1 MIIHFNGAAKTVTG
15 SQYLLEVN
23 GASLL
28 MECGLFQGKRD
39 ETYQSNLN
47 FQFNPKKDIDAV
59 LLSHAHLDH
68 SGNLPNLVK
77 KGYAKN
83 IYATPATCKLAGIML
98 LDSGHIQEADIEFV
112 NKRHSRRGEASV
124 EPLYTIEDAEKAV
137 KLFIPKEYEES
148 FEPVP
153 GVTVHFRE
161 AGHILGSASIVLD
174 VNENGRKYRLWF
186 SGDIGRFEL
195 PLMRDPVLPQD
206 ADFLMMECTY
216 GDKIHGSIDDAY
228 REFEQIVLETY
239 NRGGKIIIPS
249 FAVGRTQEIV
259 FMLNRMVTA
268 GVIPHIPV
276 YVDSPL
282 AVHAT
287 EIFRSFPQYFDEET
301 NQFIQEGH
309 HPALNFDGLI
319 YTNSVDES
327 KAINDRK
334 GPLVIISAS
343 GMAESGRILHHLRNN
358 IEDPKNTIL
367 IVSWQSPYTLGR
379 QLADRAEKIK
389 IFGEPYI
396 RRAQVATIGGLSA
409 HGDQEMLLRYAKSS
423 QERLQ
428 KLILVH
434 GEERSEQPFF
444 AKLKEAG
451 FKDIAYPK
459 QNEIIEI

>member
-1 MIIHFNGAAKTVTG
+1 
-15 SQYLLEVN
+15 
-23 GASLL
+23 
-28 MECGLFQGKRD
+28 
-39 ETYQSNLN
+39 
-47 FQFNPKKDIDAV
+47 
-59 LLSHAHLDH
+59 
-68 SGNLPNLVK
+68 
-77 KGYAKN
+77 
-83 IYATPATCKLAGIML
+83 ML